1 MDDIVP
7 SLLEAIQEDF
17 KRQWKENKTIGRIWG
32 KTKSKT
38 ASYKDANQ
46 FAIEVGEMLARSYRK
61 YITSGALP
69 EGKMWYN
76 IATRI
81 LEPTFHTN
89 YSLITDV
96 CDEVQKIFN
105 EENKVGL
112 GTVAPEFNN
121 DKMMGFI
128 NKLSN
133 AERFEDVEW
142 MLDEPVVN
150 FSQSI
155 VDDYIRTNADL
166 HYKSGLTP
174 KIRRSIGD
182 SNPCPWC
189 RNLAGTYDYPYV
201 PRDVYRKHE
210 RCRCVVEYIRDGKYI
225 QNVHTKTWVDGHED
239 PDARQRRIEKEAIAR
254 ANQRRRQEEQIAVAE
269 LMRQHPDWSERGA
282 TIYYRTQ
289 ILPKRNY

>member
-7 SLLEAIQEDF
+7 SLLEAIQDDF
-17 KRQWKENKTIGRIWG
+17 KRQWKENKTIARIWG
-32 KTKSKT
+32 KIKSKT

-61 YITSGALP
+61 YITSGTLP

-133 AERFEDVEW
+133 AENFEDVFTREFVD
-142 MLDEPVVN
+142 MYYKVTETDEQSKVKFRSKRYSYGFVENAPFDIELNGKLYGINNATMVKHLNILFLFATPLLKVSLCIFSVPV
-150 FSQSI
+150 
-155 VDDYIRTNADL
+155 L
-166 HYKSGLTP
+166 
-174 KIRRSIGD
+174 
-182 SNPCPWC
+182 
-189 RNLAGTYDYPYV
+189 
-201 PRDVYRKHE
+201 
-210 RCRCVVEYIRDGKYI
+210 
-225 QNVHTKTWVDGHED
+225 
-239 PDARQRRIEKEAIAR
+239 
-254 ANQRRRQEEQIAVAE
+254 
-269 LMRQHPDWSERGA
+269 
-282 TIYYRTQ
+282 
-289 ILPKRNY
+289 